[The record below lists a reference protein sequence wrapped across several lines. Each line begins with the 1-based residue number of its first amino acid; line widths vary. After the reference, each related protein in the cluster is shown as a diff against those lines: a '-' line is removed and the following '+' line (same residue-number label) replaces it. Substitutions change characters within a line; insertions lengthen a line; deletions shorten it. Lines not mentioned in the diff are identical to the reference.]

1 VNAVRA
7 AFAVLLAALW
17 FAFAAAA
24 PAKAFDDSDIQR
36 IDIAIKSARAALNE
50 IISTTDPASIN
61 EDAIAQQ
68 RNALG
73 KLKTTATA
81 TAKELDQPQADVTA
95 QVTQLGPLPEEG
107 IVEQPEIAA
116 QRKALGDR
124 SALLSGLRKQLELV
138 GVEADQQL
146 SRLSAIERDQF
157 LNRVFASED
166 SILDPRMWWASA
178 TAATQFVL
186 RVGNLLSNWW
196 KQVSPE
202 ANFGV
207 LAVTLLSIASLLF
220 AINRMRRLFRGIM
233 STSLSEPG
241 AEVVPASHVRRLW
254 HVIFNYLRLVVA
266 VLLGFVLVMIG
277 LQAAGLVTSQFEL
290 LVSNAAEVIATTL
303 VYTGAAFMVCQP
315 SRPAARLVAI
325 EEGAARSLVLITA
338 LASAVYYLG
347 SALTNIA
354 TALSIPF
361 SFAVGIS
368 ALSALALILLIA
380 LALLIIR
387 REANKGLALG
397 EKTYFLTWILKFTP
411 FIWLLLVI
419 SLVALAFGFI
429 ALGLFIVG
437 NVLETAMLAVVL
449 GVLHAFA
456 HAVSDAAASA
466 DTRTGKLVRR
476 FTRWSEEG
484 IGRAVLIFRT
494 VTDIGT
500 SVLALLGLGALWAVS
515 LLDFT
520 TVVRNAASG
529 FEVGN
534 ISISPGSLLA
544 ALLILLIGIVITR
557 YVTGW
562 LQNRVL
568 SATKLDKGVQDSVRT
583 TAGYS
588 GYALAAGVALS
599 AAGVNFSSLALIA
612 GALGVGIGL
621 GLQSIVTN
629 FVSGLILLAERPV
642 RVGDW
647 IVTAAGEGIVKRINV
662 RATEI
667 ETFDRS
673 SIIIPNSNL
682 IVNAVRN
689 WTLRDTIGH
698 FTVPVSVSY
707 DGKPD
712 DIVKSLIEIAAA
724 HPKTMRHPGPSV
736 TLAKLTP
743 QAMEFEVGGQ
753 VRNVLDAAEV
763 ASDLRLEIVRVLG
776 KKLLHIP
783 AGRPEG
789 GKVK

>member
-1 VNAVRA
+1 MRA
-7 AFAVLLAALW
+7 ALAVLLAALW
-17 FAFAAAA
+17 LALVSAS
-24 PAKAFDDSDIQR
+24 PAIAFDDSDIQR
-36 IDIAIKSARAALNE
+36 IDIAIKSARATLNE
-50 IISTTDPASIN
+50 IISNTDPATIN
-61 EDAIAQQ
+61 EDAITQQ

-73 KLKTTATA
+73 KLKSAATA
-81 TAKELDQPQADVTA
+81 TAKELDQPQADVVA
-95 QVTQLGPLPEEG
+95 QITQLGPLPEEG
-107 IVEQPEIAA
+107 ISEQPEIAA
-116 QRKALGDR
+116 QRKFLNDR
-124 SALLSGLRKQLELV
+124 TALLSGLRKQLELV

-146 SRLSAIERDQF
+146 SRLSTIERDQF

-186 RVGNLLSNWW
+186 RIGNLLSNWW

-202 ANFGV
+202 SNFGV
-207 LAVTLLSIASLLF
+207 LAVTLLSISALLF

-233 STSLSEPG
+233 STSLSEAG
-241 AEVVPASHVRRLW
+241 AEQQPVSHVRRLW
-254 HVIFNYLRLVVA
+254 HVIFNFLRLVVA
-266 VLLGFVLVMIG
+266 VVLVLLLVMIG
-277 LQAAGLVTSQFEL
+277 LQASGLMTAQFEL
-290 LVSNAAEVIATTL
+290 LIEGLADVVATTL
-303 VYTGAAFMVCQP
+303 VYTGAAYMVCQP
-315 SRPAARLVAI
+315 SRPEARLVAI
-325 EEGAARSLVLITA
+325 EGGAARSLVLITA
-338 LASAVYYLG
+338 LASAAYYLG
-347 SALTNIA
+347 SALTNTA

-361 SFAVGIS
+361 SFAVGVS
-368 ALSALALILLIA
+368 AISALALILLIG

-387 REANKGLALG
+387 READKGLALG
-397 EKTYFLTWILKFTP
+397 ETTYFLTWILKFTP
-411 FIWLLLVI
+411 FIWLLLAI
-419 SLVALAFGFI
+419 ALVALAFGFI

-449 GVLHAFA
+449 GVLHAFS
-456 HAVSDAAASA
+456 HAVSDAAADANS
-466 DTRTGKLVRR
+466 RTGKLVRR
-476 FTRWSEEG
+476 FTKWSEEG
-484 IGRAVLIFRT
+484 IARAVLIFRT
-494 VTDIGT
+494 TSDIGT
-500 SVLALLGLGALWAVS
+500 SILALLGLGALWAVS

-520 TVVRNAASG
+520 TLVQNAASG

-534 ISISPGSLLA
+534 ISISPSSLFA

-588 GYALAAGVALS
+588 GYALAAGLALS
-599 AAGVNFSSLALIA
+599 AAGVNFSNLALIA

-712 DIVKSLIEIAAA
+712 EIVKLLLAIAAA
-724 HPKTMRHPGPSV
+724 HPKTMRHPGPGVSLV
-736 TLAKLTP
+736 KLTP

-753 VRNVLDAAEV
+753 VRNVLDAAGV

-783 AGRPEG
+783 TGRAEAGRA
-789 GKVK
+789 K

>member
-1 VNAVRA
+1 MRA
-7 AFAVLLAALW
+7 ALAVLLAALW
-17 FAFAAAA
+17 LALVSAS
-24 PAKAFDDSDIQR
+24 PAIAFDDSDIQR
-36 IDIAIKSARAALNE
+36 IDIAIKSARATLNE
-50 IISTTDPASIN
+50 IISNTDPATIN
-61 EDAIAQQ
+61 EDAITQQ

-73 KLKTTATA
+73 KLKSAATA
-81 TAKELDQPQADVTA
+81 TAKELDQPQADVVA
-95 QVTQLGPLPEEG
+95 QITQLGPLPEEG
-107 IVEQPEIAA
+107 ISEQPEIAA
-116 QRKALGDR
+116 QRKFLNDR
-124 SALLSGLRKQLELV
+124 TALLSGLRKQLELV

-146 SRLSAIERDQF
+146 SRLSTIERDQF

-186 RVGNLLSNWW
+186 RIGNLLSNWW

-207 LAVTLLSIASLLF
+207 LAVTLLSISALLF

-233 STSLSEPG
+233 STSLSEAGTEQQP
-241 AEVVPASHVRRLW
+241 VSHVRRLW
-254 HVIFNYLRLVVA
+254 HVIFNFLRLVVA
-266 VLLGFVLVMIG
+266 VILVLLLVMIG
-277 LQAAGLVTSQFEL
+277 LQASGLMTAQFEL
-290 LVSNAAEVIATTL
+290 LIEGLADVVATTL
-303 VYTGAAFMVCQP
+303 VYTGAAYMVCQP
-315 SRPAARLVAI
+315 SRPEARLVAI
-325 EEGAARSLVLITA
+325 EGGAARSLVLITA
-338 LASAVYYLG
+338 LASAAYYLG
-347 SALTNIA
+347 SALTNTA

-361 SFAVGIS
+361 SFAVGVS
-368 ALSALALILLIA
+368 AISALALILLIG

-387 REANKGLALG
+387 READKGLALG
-397 EKTYFLTWILKFTP
+397 ETTYFLTWILKFTP
-411 FIWLLLVI
+411 FIWLLLAI
-419 SLVALAFGFI
+419 ALVALAFGFI

-449 GVLHAFA
+449 GVLHAFS
-456 HAVSDAAASA
+456 HAVSDAAADANS
-466 DTRTGKLVRR
+466 RTGKLVRR
-476 FTRWSEEG
+476 FTKWSEEG
-484 IGRAVLIFRT
+484 IARAVLIFRT
-494 VTDIGT
+494 ISDIGT
-500 SVLALLGLGALWAVS
+500 SILALLGLGALWAVS

-520 TVVRNAASG
+520 TLVQNAARG

-534 ISISPGSLLA
+534 ISISPSSLFA

-557 YVTGW
+557 YFTGW

-588 GYALAAGVALS
+588 GYALAAGLALS
-599 AAGVNFSSLALIA
+599 AAGVNFSNLALIA

-712 DIVKSLIEIAAA
+712 EIVKLLLAIAAA
-724 HPKTMRHPGPSV
+724 HPKTMRHPGPGVSLV
-736 TLAKLTP
+736 KLTP

-753 VRNVLDAAEV
+753 VRNVLDAAGV

-783 AGRPEG
+783 TGRAEAG
-789 GKVK
+789 KAK

>member
-1 VNAVRA
+1 MFRLPA
-7 AFAVLLAALW
+7 ALLAAFWLMLS
-17 FAFAAAA
+17 AVAM
-24 PAKAFDDSDIQR
+24 PALAFDDADILR
-36 IDIAIKSARAALNE
+36 IEEAIKFSRATVGE
-50 IISTTDPASIN
+50 IIAGTDPAMISA
-61 EDAIAQQ
+61 DAMAQQ
-68 RNALG
+68 RTTLG
-73 KLKTTATA
+73 KLKSSAIA
-81 TAKELDQPQADVTA
+81 TAKELDQPQADLEA
-95 QVTQLGPLPEEG
+95 QITQLGALPEEG
-107 IVEQPEIAA
+107 IPEQPEIAA
-116 QRKALGDR
+116 QRKLLGEKA
-124 SALLSGLRKQLELV
+124 ALLSGLRKQLELV
-138 GVEADQQL
+138 GVESDQHL
-146 SRLSAIERDQF
+146 SRLSTIERDQF

-166 SILDPRMWWASA
+166 SILDPRLWWASA
-178 TAATQFVL
+178 TAASQFVL
-186 RVGNLLSNWW
+186 RTGNLLSNWW
-196 KQVSPE
+196 SQVSPE

-207 LAVTLLSIASLLF
+207 LAVTLLSLVAMLF
-220 AINRMRRLFRGIM
+220 AINRMRRLFTGVM
-233 STSLSEPG
+233 STELSG
-241 AEVVPASHVRRLW
+241 AAMPSVPASHVRRLW

-266 VLLGFVLVMIG
+266 VVLGVLLTMIG
-277 LQAAGLVTSQFEL
+277 LQASGLMTPQFEL
-290 LVSNAAEVIATTL
+290 LVTSAASVLGTSL

-325 EEGAARSLVLITA
+325 EGGAARSLVLITG
-338 LASAVYYLG
+338 LSSAVYYLG
-347 SALTNIA
+347 SELTNIA

-361 SFAVGIS
+361 SFAVGMS
-368 ALSALALILLIA
+368 ALSALALIILIS
-380 LALLIIR
+380 LALIVIR
-387 REANKGLALG
+387 REASKGLALG
-397 EKTYFLTWILKFTP
+397 DTIYFLVWILKFTP
-411 FIWLLLVI
+411 FIWLLLAI
-419 SLVALAFGFI
+419 SLVALVFGFI
-429 ALGLFIVG
+429 ALGLFVVG
-437 NVLETAMLAVVL
+437 NVLESAMLAVVL

-456 HAVSDAAASA
+456 HAVADAASDAN
-466 DTRTGKLVRR
+466 TRIGSLVRR
-476 FTRWSEEG
+476 FTHWSEEG

-494 VTDIGT
+494 LTDIGT
-500 SVLALLGLGALWAVS
+500 SVLALLGLAALWAVS
-515 LLDFT
+515 LLDFAT
-520 TVVRNAASG
+520 LVRQAAHG
-529 FEVGN
+529 FEIGN
-534 ISISPGSLLA
+534 ISVSPGSLLA
-544 ALLILLIGIVITR
+544 ALLILLVGIVSTR

-568 SATKLDKGVQDSVRT
+568 VATRLDKGVQDSVRT
-583 TAGYS
+583 TVGYS
-588 GYALAAGVALS
+588 GYALAAGLALS

-712 DIVKSLIEIAAA
+712 DIVKMLRDIAVA

-743 QAMEFEVGGQ
+743 LAMEFEVGGQ

-763 ASDLRLEIVRVLG
+763 ASDLRISIVKAMG

-783 AGRPEG
+783 AGRAEPATRT
-789 GKVK
+789 K